1 MEAQE
6 ESLISPPLTDSANV
20 RHSQQKPPF
29 PSQGASQAKL
39 GRPLLTHGTDD
50 TCHDNDDLEA
60 HWWRTFDLLSTCG
73 AAGIVLNR
81 DKFPFAQREV
91 DFAGFRISED
101 RILPLPKYIDAIQSF
116 PTPTSTTDIRSWFGL
131 INQVAN
137 YAQLRDALKLVRPVL
152 SPKDKFFWTPVLNRA
167 FEESK
172 EVIIKAICK
181 GVEIFDVKRPACLCP
196 DWSKEGIGYLLLQ
209 KHCNCEST
217 LPDSCPEGWKIT
229 LAGSH
234 FLNGAEQRY
243 AAIEG
248 EALAIAWGLEQT
260 KYFTQGCQDLLVV
273 TDHKPLTKIFGD
285 RALDDISTQGSFV

>member
-1 MEAQE
+1 M
-6 ESLISPPLTDSANV
+6 
-20 RHSQQKPPF
+20 
-29 PSQGASQAKL
+29 
-39 GRPLLTHGTDD
+39 
-50 TCHDNDDLEA
+50 
-60 HWWRTFDLLSTCG
+60 
-73 AAGIVLNR
+73 
-81 DKFPFAQREV
+81 
-91 DFAGFRISED
+91 
-101 RILPLPKYIDAIQSF
+101 
-116 PTPTSTTDIRSWFGL
+116 
-131 INQVAN
+131 
-137 YAQLRDALKLVRPVL
+137 
-152 SPKDKFFWTPVLNRA
+152 
-167 FEESK
+167 
-172 EVIIKAICK
+172 IIKAICK